1 MVTISLLPMD
11 FKLSLHNVL
20 FGQSEFLAT
29 EQAYLKICVLVS
41 HSTYGKHGNNC
52 IRDFQIL
59 NLVIFSILS
68 VPKIMFPVPKNKKR
82 DNF

>member
-1 MVTISLLPMD
+1 MATIILLPMD

-59 NLVIFSILS
+59 NLVIFPDFECSKNNVS
-68 VPKIMFPVPKNKKR
+68 SAKNKKR

>member
-1 MVTISLLPMD
+1 MD

-29 EQAYLKICVLVS
+29 KQAYLKICFLVS
-41 HSTYGKHGNNC
+41 NIYLSQLVLLLVKHGNNC

-59 NLVIFSILS
+59 NLVIF
-68 VPKIMFPVPKNKKR
+68 PRF
-82 DNF
+82 